1 MIHRFGGNCKIWP
14 HASNSNVKMVQKMPM
29 KCEGAIKTSSS
40 RASKQ
45 APTWHTCTT
54 ISKSLGPQSKF
65 FFVQHPP
72 RGDYRT
78 NQSGSLIYGCTA
90 NTWLGDKTICDYYI
104 SYNYITWG
112 ATRDTDNSMSSPVC
126 PKNGRWVKLREI
138 WVLSFTWCQG
148 YGYYGLVLLWRD
160 VIYIQSPRLSLPFSK
175 I

>member
-1 MIHRFGGNCKIWP
+1 MAQPLNLKAWLGYQQDRTDLGKRLRPQKIRISRP
-14 HASNSNVKMVQKMPM
+14 SCHSTK
-29 KCEGAIKTSSS
+29 KTVIFDSYDF
-40 RASKQ
+40 
-45 APTWHTCTT
+45 C
-54 ISKSLGPQSKF
+54 
-65 FFVQHPP
+65 VQHPP
-72 RGDYRT
+72 RRDYRT

-104 SYNYITWG
+104 SYDYITWG

-148 YGYYGLVLLWRD
+148 YGYYGPVLVWRD
-160 VIYIQSPRLSLPFSK
+160 VIYILSPRLSLPFSE